1 MVEIGDW
8 ITKNYAELVKITDKV
23 CNDPHDAP
31 DLLHCVLEQ
40 VLKNIKMRDMNDK
53 ERFYFFVRML
63 KNNYHSKTSP
73 YYYQHKKV
81 TTKETT
87 KDIETFEDIPDTE
100 YEEELP
106 DMEWV
111 YSQLEHL
118 NWFDRDLFVMWLEL
132 GSLTA
137 VSKKTTIPLNSVGR
151 YINITKQNLIKLWQN
166 RN

>member
-8 ITKNYAELVKITDKV
+8 ITKNYNELVKITDKI
-23 CNDPHDAP
+23 CYEPNDAP

-40 VLKNIKMRDMNDK
+40 LLKNKKISSMDDK
-53 ERFYFFVRML
+53 ERFYFFVRTL
-63 KNNYHSKTSP
+63 KNNYYSQTSP

-81 TTKETT
+81 STKETF
-87 KDIETFEDIPDTE
+87 KDIEFFSDTPDIE
-100 YEEELP
+100 YDEELP
-106 DMEWV
+106 DIKWV
-111 YSQLEHL
+111 YSQLENL

-137 VSKKTTIPLNSVGR
+137 VSRKTTIPLNSVGR
-151 YINITKQNLIKLWQN
+151 YINTTKQNLIEKWQN